1 NEHMVQQELQ
11 SKLPLRESVLNL
23 AQLTHD
29 AGLDGVVSSPLESQM
44 LHEKIGPDFL
54 TITPGIRLK
63 ENQTDDQVRIVPP
76 DEARE
81 LGSNYRVVG
90 RAITQSDSSVDSYH
104 KIKTI
109 RELK

>member
-1 NEHMVQQELQ
+1 MVQQELQ

-63 ENQTDDQVRIVPP
+63 ENQTDDQVRIVTP

-81 LGSNYRVVG
+81 LGSNYIVVG
-90 RAITQSDSSVDSYH
+90 RPITQSDNPVESYH
-104 KIKTI
+104 KIKAMW
-109 RELK
+109 EGK